1 MKLTDALVV
10 VMLVAMMLAIS
21 LPVAF
26 AEDGNNVPDQLGDI
40 FSGKGNMYGGVEIN
54 HIPLPFVPATLRTG
68 FESIVGKIDDG
79 VKRDIR
85 GYAIVCIDWRDIFK

>member
-1 MKLTDALVV
+1 MKRLISLICLAGL
-10 VMLVAMMLAIS
+10 MAIS
-21 LPVAF
+21 LPLF
-26 AEDGNNVPDQLGDI
+26 AEDGNNVADQLGDI
-40 FSGKGNMYGGVEIN
+40 FSGKGNFYGGLELN

-85 GYAIVCIDWRDIFK
+85 GYAVVCIDWRDIFK